1 MIDTEQRLKGAA
13 LRLADRS
20 NHRLPAAAMERA
32 IDAAGRNGLVLGGE
46 QKAAL
51 AHIVR
56 PRNLAMVTGYAG
68 TGNSAMLGVAREA
81 WEGAGYA
88 VQGLAPSGIAAPNLE
103 SGSGNASRTIWT
115 IEHHWEKGRDLIK
128 LRTAS
133 DRERGVK

>member
-1 MIDTEQRLKGAA
+1 
-13 LRLADRS
+13 
-20 NHRLPAAAMERA
+20 MERA

-68 TGNSAMLGVAREA
+68 TGKSATLGVAREA

-88 VQGLAPSGIAAPNLE
+88 VQGLALSGTAAQNLE
-103 SGSGNASRTIWT
+103 SGSGIASCTIPAT
-115 IEHHWEKGRDLIK
+115 KPN
-128 LRTAS
+128 
-133 DRERGVK
+133 REQGCANTNTSHMHG

>member
-68 TGNSAMLGVAREA
+68 TGKSAMLGVAREA

-88 VQGLAPSGIAAPNLE
+88 VQGLALSGIAAQNLE
-103 SGSGNASRTIWT
+103 SGSGIASRTRSE
-115 IEHHWEKGRDLIK
+115 EHTSELQSLMRLPY
-128 LRTAS
+128 A
-133 DRERGVK
+133 VF